1 MILYVFV
8 VSLCVLFCL
17 MCLSFK
23 LLEILMVLSFKLLS
37 GFNAFNCFSYL
48 ASFVSIV
55 CCIFL
60 CCCIA
65 IILPRLQTDRQTDR

>member
-1 MILYVFV
+1 
-8 VSLCVLFCL
+8 

-60 CCCIA
+60 CCFIA
-65 IILPRLQTDRQTDR
+65 IILPRLSNMFSLRKSCFKLSFQV